1 MSFLFV
7 IACTLSGCAGFSINR
22 VKYYNEVIATV
33 GTTSITR
40 HDLLTAYNNY
50 GRSYYVSQQGM
61 EEDEAIAATLDLLID
76 REALYLYAKQD
87 ANKTY
92 NPTEYQV
99 NSSIES
105 VFNSLDEQ
113 MSNYL
118 TTAETIYNVKA
129 NSTSGDNSTNEE
141 TAYIYSTYNKR
152 AKLVIDEE
160 KSTEDNTVYKI
171 EYIAEDEPTT
181 TNDPIIDNKALL
193 TTYADNADNYSQLI
207 TAIKNKYLQ
216 LFKSNVNSKY
226 PANKATDIYNH
237 AISSLTNDLL
247 NYEYYLR
254 DTNGKTY
261 SKNFDDM
268 LYRYFS
274 RAFDGVVQSQYLT
287 NIQTHFLKNQTL
299 STQALINAYNSQVI
313 YDSIVY
319 GSDIDSY
326 KSTLTGISTNGDTIL
341 YHPELEDGTEFGYF
355 IHMLIQFSDD
365 EKSAIDALDIKN
377 MSDDDE
383 HAQEKKDAYED
394 ILNNLKVAPRNLTTG
409 LTSGKDEDKLSINQ
423 IMEEYQAILSI
434 KDYNSRLAVFVQFMY
449 KYSADPGLLS
459 GGMPYVVGTN
469 GNTQMVEEFT
479 AEAVALMQGK
489 KDNTDYG
496 NRTTSGLKGNM
507 TVWSDDMKYSDLCIS
522 EHGIHLI
529 MYVEDVAA
537 YDIKSQ
543 VADITTLQKEVNPLT
558 HKTYFD
564 LMFDKVYPA
573 KDGSNYTSNNGY
585 TSYEDRLAVESKQ
598 KNPVVKYTTK
608 IKNTHAS
615 I

>member
-1 MSFLFV
+1 MKKFSILIMSFLFV

-207 TAIKNKYLQ
+207 TDR
-216 LFKSNVNSKY
+216 KS
-226 PANKATDIYNH
+226 
-237 AISSLTNDLL
+237 
-247 NYEYYLR
+247 
-254 DTNGKTY
+254 
-261 SKNFDDM
+261 
-268 LYRYFS
+268 
-274 RAFDGVVQSQYLT
+274 VV
-287 NIQTHFLKNQTL
+287 
-299 STQALINAYNSQVI
+299 
-313 YDSIVY
+313 
-319 GSDIDSY
+319 
-326 KSTLTGISTNGDTIL
+326 
-341 YHPELEDGTEFGYF
+341 
-355 IHMLIQFSDD
+355 
-365 EKSAIDALDIKN
+365 
-377 MSDDDE
+377 
-383 HAQEKKDAYED
+383 
-394 ILNNLKVAPRNLTTG
+394 
-409 LTSGKDEDKLSINQ
+409 
-423 IMEEYQAILSI
+423 
-434 KDYNSRLAVFVQFMY
+434 
-449 KYSADPGLLS
+449 
-459 GGMPYVVGTN
+459 
-469 GNTQMVEEFT
+469 
-479 AEAVALMQGK
+479 
-489 KDNTDYG
+489 
-496 NRTTSGLKGNM
+496 
-507 TVWSDDMKYSDLCIS
+507 
-522 EHGIHLI
+522 
-529 MYVEDVAA
+529 
-537 YDIKSQ
+537 
-543 VADITTLQKEVNPLT
+543 
-558 HKTYFD
+558 
-564 LMFDKVYPA
+564 
-573 KDGSNYTSNNGY
+573 
-585 TSYEDRLAVESKQ
+585 
-598 KNPVVKYTTK
+598 
-608 IKNTHAS
+608 
-615 I
+615 